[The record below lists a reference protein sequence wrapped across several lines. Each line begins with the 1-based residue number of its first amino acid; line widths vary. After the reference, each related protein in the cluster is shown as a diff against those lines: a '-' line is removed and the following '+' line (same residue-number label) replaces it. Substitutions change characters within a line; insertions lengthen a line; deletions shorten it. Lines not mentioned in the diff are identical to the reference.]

1 VNFVRSGR
9 RLALLSFAAAAVSL
23 TCSSS
28 DGTVEP
34 PVPTTLQLTPTTRA
48 FTGLGQTQQFAATVL
63 DQRGDSMAGVG
74 VGVTWA
80 SSNTGILTVTTG
92 GLATSAGAGSAFVRA
107 TLGAV
112 VDSAPVSVT
121 QTAGQLEV
129 SGGDLQTGAVNQQL
143 LGPIQ
148 VRLLDAGGFA
158 MPNVEVQFTVTQGG
172 GTVAAARDTTA
183 SNGRASTFWTLGTST
198 TSGQQLT
205 ASLVA
210 GGVAPITFTATATA
224 GPSDTVAV
232 QAGDGQTA
240 GTGTQLPVDPS
251 VRVRDAFNNIKA
263 GATVTFTVT
272 AGGGFVNSPQDTT
285 DAGGVA
291 SVRWTLGTAGTNTL
305 VATVAGAGIGG
316 NPVTFGAT
324 AVAAGA
330 PASIA
335 VVEGDNQTN
344 LQGFALN
351 VPPAVVVRD
360 ASNNPVGGVEV
371 VFAVA
376 SGGGSVTGG
385 TDTTSVFGIARVGS
399 WTLGAAAGPNS
410 LTATAA
416 GGGITGNPVTF
427 NATGLAQGNYNVDVR
442 PLTALTAPQ
451 QEAFDSAKV
460 KWQRL
465 IIGDV
470 PDAFA
475 SFAAGW
481 CGTGSP
487 AINETIDDVIIYA
500 SVVFIDGPGG
510 VLGQAGPCAIRNV
523 GHQPAAGVMRFDS
536 ADVAGLIAAGL
547 FDEVILHEVGHIVG
561 IGTVW
566 GPTRLNLLRD
576 PSLGGNADPYF
587 IGPRAI
593 QAFDDAG
600 GTGYTGGAKVP
611 VENIGGPGTADS
623 HWREAVFFNELM
635 TGFINSG
642 VANPLSAVTVGSL
655 WDEAYLV
662 NMAGSDAYVLPG
674 PLLAARAGPVLALGD
689 DIWHGP
695 ILVIDRQGRVV
706 RVIQP

>member
-1 VNFVRSGR
+1 MNFVRSGR

-48 FTGLGQTQQFAATVL
+48 FTGLGQTQQFAATVF
-63 DQRGDSMAGVG
+63 DQRGDSMAGAG
-74 VGVTWA
+74 VGVTW
-80 SSNTGILTVTTG
+80 SSSSTGIVTVTTG

-112 VDSAPVSVT
+112 VDSAAVAVT

-129 SGGDLQTGAVNQQL
+129 SGGGGQTGSVAQQL
-143 LGPIQ
+143 LLPIQ

-183 SNGRASTFWTLGTST
+183 TNGRASTFWTLGTST

-210 GGVAPITFTATATA
+210 GGVVPITFTATATA

-263 GATVTFTVT
+263 GATVSFAVT
-272 AGGGFVNSPQDTT
+272 AGGGFVSSPQDTT

-351 VPPAVVVRD
+351 VAPAVVVRD
-360 ASNNPVGGVEV
+360 ASSNPVGGVEV

-376 SGGGSVTGG
+376 SGGGTVTGG

-399 WTLGAAAGPNS
+399 WTIQGGANS

-427 NATGLAQGNYNVDVR
+427 NATGLAQGTYNIDVR
-442 PLTALTAPQ
+442 NLTLLTGPQ
-451 QEAFDSAKV
+451 QEAFDSAKA

-465 IIGDV
+465 LIGDV
-470 PDAFA
+470 ADAFA

-481 CGTGSP
+481 CGPGSP
-487 AINETIDDVIIYA
+487 AISETIDDVIIYA

-510 VLGQAGPCAIRNV
+510 ILGQAGPCAIRDV
-523 GHQPAAGVMRFDS
+523 GHQPAAGLMRFDS
-536 ADVAGLIAAGL
+536 ADVAGLLAAGL
-547 FDEVILHEVGHIVG
+547 FDEVILHEVGHILG

-566 GPTRLNLLRD
+566 GPTRLNLLRN
-576 PSLGGNADPYF
+576 PSLQGNADPYF

-611 VENIGGPGTADS
+611 VENIGGPGTADA
-623 HWREAVFFNELM
+623 HWRESVFDNELM
-635 TGFINSG
+635 TGFINFG
-642 VANPLSAVTVGSL
+642 INPLSAVTVGSL

-662 NMAGSDAYVLPG
+662 NMAGSDAYALTLA
-674 PLLAARAGPVLALGD
+674 LLAARAGPVLALGD

-695 ILVIDRQGRVV
+695 ILVIDRQGRVI